1 MVVHKNKTFRVIR
14 LSKKTMSELDNLSL
28 AQVRKLTDL
37 FGIGVSFNEPE
48 KKIKDLKGEIIHI
61 IRLYVSENKIKEGL
75 KKLKNQK

>member
-48 KKIKDLKGEIIHI
+48 KKIKDLKGEIIFVI
-61 IRLYVSENKIKEGL
+61 TVCESEYKIKKGL
-75 KKLKNQK
+75 KKLKDKK